1 MTADQPRRLLI
12 LGGTGEAAALATRA
26 AARFGDQV
34 RITTSL
40 AGRTSAPATPPGALR
55 IGGFGGVAGMRRYLA
70 DGAIDLLVDA
80 THPFAT
86 QISANAAEATAWE
99 SAIQRLA
106 LLRPP
111 WRPQPGDD
119 WRIVADAEEAA
130 ALLPAVGS
138 VAFLTVGPGELAA
151 FRSVE
156 GVAFAIRMIEPPA
169 EPLTLQETVLILG
182 KGPFDLADERALL
195 QQHRIDVLVTK
206 NSGGAA
212 TEAKLAAARAAQ
224 IPVVMIDRPA
234 PPPGPR
240 VDSVDA
246 ALDWIA
252 ARV

>member
-1 MTADQPRRLLI
+1 MTVDDPRRLLI
-12 LGGTGEAAALATRA
+12 LGGTGEAVDLAGRA

-40 AGRTSAPATPPGALR
+40 AGRNADPVTPPGAIR
-55 IGGFGGVAGMRRYLA
+55 IGGFGGVDGLRRYLEDA
-70 DGAIDLLVDA
+70 AIDLLVDA

-86 QISANAAEATAWE
+86 QISANAVAAARS
-99 SAIQRLA
+99 SAAIPRVA
-106 LLRPP
+106 LVRPP

-119 WRIVADAEEAA
+119 WRIVDDAEEAA
-130 ALLPAVGS
+130 ALLPSVGS

-182 KGPFDLADERALL
+182 KGPFDLENERALL
-195 QQHRIDVLVTK
+195 QEHRIDVLVTK

-212 TEAKLAAARAAQ
+212 TEAKLTAARAAQ
-224 IPVVMIDRPA
+224 IPVLMIDRP
-234 PPPGPR
+234 PPPSGPR
-240 VDSVDA
+240 VKSVDA